1 MERRN
6 GGAVVKA
13 YTPNKK
19 GDMVYDIDGKWCS
32 LADAYAYARME
43 RKYEQEKGNHIFKFL
58 CECVI
63 NGDFVVKNG
72 GVRFGV
78 KAKKKSKSQRR

>member
-1 MERRN
+1 MN
-6 GGAVVKA
+6 A
-13 YTPNKK
+13 YSPTKK
-19 GDMVYDIDGKWCS
+19 GDMVYDIDGEWCS
-32 LADAYAYARME
+32 LSEAYAYARQE
-43 RKYEQEKGNHIFKFL
+43 RKYEQEKGNQIFKYL

-78 KAKKKSKSQRR
+78 KAKKKAKSKRR